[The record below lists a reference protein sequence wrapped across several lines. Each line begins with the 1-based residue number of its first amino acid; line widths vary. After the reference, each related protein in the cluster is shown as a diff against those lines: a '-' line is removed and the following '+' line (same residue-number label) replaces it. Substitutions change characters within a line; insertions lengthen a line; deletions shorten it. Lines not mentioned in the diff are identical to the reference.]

1 MAAPT
6 GGGGKFTIIEK
17 KFDINTATLSEVV
30 DMYVKQAIKNKPSF
44 DGKIYRATFNSK
56 PYIRDFMNKP
66 VIEFLDAATND
77 EINPLIRVYDE
88 SPSIGGRRKYYSA
101 FKGIEENVTSQVA
114 RSTGKELSYYKANG
128 IPKLT
133 NTVILDAKPGA
144 RSAKF
149 AFNHLKAG
157 EFQLALLEHAKN
169 NPKDVPVVRAT
180 LAMLH
185 TGFRTNEIQ
194 KMPMDALKPAIE
206 GSIAPGIFIGA
217 SKTKMDFN
225 IDIPASSKLQG
236 ILSSSVESNKR
247 RFGDL
252 SKVENFMFLK
262 DDGKPL
268 AENAINELLK
278 KIKVKGIMQNKETG
292 EMLDYFTSS
301 YDLRRYNS
309 TVGYKLNIPLP
320 IMAKMKGRAISA
332 SGAAGEVLYPS
343 PMTGLYSAEDLK
355 YHEILSEHMSS
366 QLDNSLR
373 KKGLLGENLT
383 LASDQDLV
391 TNYINKDNP
400 LEPSNIKTVESG
412 SAQKFSTTTDLS
424 NQEFIVPELDES
436 NIIDGDYEIIDPD
449 NTKNLP
455 SSFEDFS
462 AEEIAELN
470 KIGINTSEP
479 TTTKIQKIKK
489 GTKKALETVKKTPLG
504 PLVAPALFGMLLPD
518 ELSAAEKRYDS
529 PDAGFI
535 RSAINQA
542 GGEKGNLIK
551 DVASA
556 IEGTAVA
563 AGKALDPGFELGYD
577 FADKA
582 LFPDDSERAL
592 REYQQFRD
600 TDTRPKDSSFMTS
613 TDKLKARREGRGFID
628 RQQNLS
634 T

>member
-30 DMYVKQAIKNKPSF
+30 DMYVKQATKNKPSF
-44 DGKIYRATFNSK
+44 DGKTYRATFNSK
-56 PYIRDFMNKP
+56 PYIREFMNKP
-66 VIEFLDAATND
+66 VIQFLDAATDD
-77 EINPLIRVYDE
+77 EINPLIKLYDE

-133 NTVILDAKPGA
+133 DTVILDAKPGA

-412 SAQKFSTTTDLS
+412 SAQKFSTTPDLS
-424 NQEFIVPELDES
+424 NQKFVVPELPAGD
-436 NIIDGDYEIIDPD
+436 IIDGDYEIIDTKD
-449 NTKNLP
+449 TKNLP
-455 SSFEDFS
+455 TSFEDFS
-462 AEEIAELN
+462 PEEIAELE
-470 KIGINTSEP
+470 KIGINTSDNTSK
-479 TTTKIQKIKK
+479 TTIQNIKEGLGK
-489 GTKKALETVKKTPLG
+489 VASSKTGKAAITAAATLGTTVAKSS
-504 PLVAPALFGMLLPD
+504 PLVAGGLEYQMSRDEGKGKFESGARGLAEAVNPLPVGIR
-518 ELSAAEKRYDS
+518 EFEGAEKFVAEKARDDS
-529 PDAGFI
+529 SISDSGSFLDALTGSLTGQSLNLSGGYASGGFI
-535 RSAINQA
+535 N
-542 GGEKGNLIK
+542 
-551 DVASA
+551 
-556 IEGTAVA
+556 
-563 AGKALDPGFELGYD
+563 KAE
-577 FADKA
+577 
-582 LFPDDSERAL
+582 
-592 REYQQFRD
+592 
-600 TDTRPKDSSFMTS
+600 
-613 TDKLKARREGRGFID
+613 
-628 RQQNLS
+628 
-634 T
+634 